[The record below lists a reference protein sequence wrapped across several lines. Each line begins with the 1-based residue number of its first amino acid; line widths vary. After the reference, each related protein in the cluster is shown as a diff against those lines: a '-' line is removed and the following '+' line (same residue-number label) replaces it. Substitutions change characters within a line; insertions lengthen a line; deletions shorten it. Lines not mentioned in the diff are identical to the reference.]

1 MCGIVGYISKNN
13 NDVIKK
19 TIASLLKL
27 QHRGQ
32 DGAGICFFKDNE
44 LKVIKNKGYIKEALF
59 DINYKSF
66 FAIAHTR
73 YSTIGDLKKENLQ
86 PILYKNTALCHNGTI
101 YNIDYY
107 REILLKEGFSFEG
120 NSDSEVVLK
129 WLFYKLKKEP
139 EFWSKEEISE
149 ILSTDFKDSAY
160 CILILVKNRIFAFK
174 DINSYRP
181 LIFIETD
188 EDYIIASEDCVID
201 KPFIKKFE
209 LSAKSAIEISKEGY
223 KLIDE
228 KPKKTQQCVFEAV
241 YFANPKSNIFSV
253 NAKNERIKL
262 GKLLA
267 KKDDIKADFVV
278 PIMNSGY
285 WGAYGY
291 SLESKIELKLLIK
304 NRKNIL
310 RTFIENK
317 EKRED
322 LSKKKYIVDDRIKDK
337 KIILVDDS
345 IVRGITSKNI
355 IELIKQKKPKEIHLR
370 LTSPMIVN
378 SCFWGVDIPNKNELL
393 AYNLKSADNIKQ
405 ELGIESVGFISNS
418 DFEKIFDKNIWCH
431 KCFLN

>member
-19 TIASLLKL
+19 TLAALLKL

-32 DGAGICFFKDNE
+32 DGAGICFLENSK
-44 LKVIKNKGYIKEALF
+44 LKVVKNNGYIKEALSF
-59 DINYKSF
+59 INFKSPI
-66 FAIAHTR
+66 AIAHTR
-73 YSTIGDLKKENLQ
+73 YSTMGDLKKENLQ
-86 PILYKNTALCHNGTI
+86 PILYKNVALCHNGTI
-101 YNIDYY
+101 YNINYF
-107 REILLKEGFSFEG
+107 REILLKNSFSFEG

-139 EFWSKEEISE
+139 DLWQKDEINE
-149 ILSTDFKDSAY
+149 ILSTDFKNSAY
-160 CILILVKNRIFAFK
+160 SILILINDKIFAFK

-181 LIFIETD
+181 LVFIETG
-188 EDYIIASEDCVID
+188 EDYIIASEDCVLD
-201 KPFIKKFE
+201 KPYIKKFE
-209 LSAKSAIEISKEGY
+209 LSAKSALEISPDGY
-223 KLIDE
+223 KLANE
-228 KPKKTQQCVFEAV
+228 QSKKTQQCVFEAV
-241 YFANPKSNIFSV
+241 YFSNPKSNIFNI

-262 GKLLA
+262 GRLLA
-267 KKDDIKADFVV
+267 KNDFIKADFIV

-285 WGAYGY
+285 WGAVGY

-310 RTFIENK
+310 RTFIENR
-317 EKRED
+317 EKREK
-322 LSKKKYIVDDRIKDK
+322 LSKEKYIIDDRIEGK

-345 IVRGITSKNI
+345 IVRGTTSKNI
-355 IELIKQKKPKEIHLR
+355 IKLIKQKNPKEIHLR
-370 LTSPMIVN
+370 LTSPMIIN

-393 AYNLKSADNIKQ
+393 AYNLKTIDNIKK
-405 ELGIESVGFISNS
+405 ELEIESIGFISNS

>member
-13 NDVIKK
+13 TDVIKK

-32 DGAGICFFKDNE
+32 DGAGICFLENNK
-44 LKVIKNKGYIKEALF
+44 LKVIKNKGYIKEALAE
-59 DINYKSF
+59 INYKSS

-73 YSTIGDLKKENLQ
+73 YSTMGDLKKENLQ

-101 YNIDYY
+101 YNIDYF
-107 REILLKEGFSFEG
+107 REILLKKGYFFEG

-129 WLFYKLKKEP
+129 WLFYRLKKESQ
-139 EFWSKEEISE
+139 FWSKEEINE

-160 CILILVKNRIFAFK
+160 CILILSGNKIFAFK

-181 LIFIETD
+181 LVFIETN
-188 EDYIIASEDCVID
+188 EDYIIASEDCVLD

-209 LSAKSAIEISKEGY
+209 LKPKSAIEISKIGY
-223 KLIDE
+223 KITEE
-228 KPKKTQQCVFEAV
+228 KVEKTKQCVFEAV
-241 YFANPKSNIFSV
+241 YFSNPKSNVFNI

-267 KKDDIKADFVV
+267 KNDFIKADYVV

-285 WGAYGY
+285 WGAVGY
-291 SLESKIELKLLIK
+291 SIESKIELKLLIK

-317 EKRED
+317 EKREE
-322 LSKKKYIVDDRIKDK
+322 LSRKKYIIDEKIKDK

-370 LTSPMIVN
+370 LTSPMIIN

-393 AYNLKSADNIKQ
+393 AYNLKSADNIRQ
-405 ELGIESVGFISNS
+405 ELGVDSVGFISNS